1 MSDVTRPD
9 ANTPF
14 GSTALV
20 ARAASLF
27 DTLRANAAEAEAT
40 RRLPEQNVNVIKDA
54 GLFRIT
60 VPRRFGGGACTVRT
74 QLEIS
79 SELARACGASGW
91 VTMILNASA
100 WVAAQF
106 VEQAQ
111 HEIWGNNPNSL
122 VCSVLT
128 GNNIQVRRHEDGLIL
143 SGNWPFASGSLHA
156 NWALLG
162 MPLLD
167 DVSQAAGEALALV
180 PIGDVEIKDTW
191 FTAGLR
197 GTGSNTIVAKDIF
210 VPRHRVLDV
219 GRAMAGFPAGEHA
232 KDETAYRA
240 AFVPVVALV
249 LVGPALGLA
258 RAAMEHFVAAVPRRG
273 ILYTWHTKQAEATV
287 THLQIAEAAMKIDSA
302 HLHAF
307 RAADEIDHWAETDMR
322 PELQQRARIRADL
335 GYAASL
341 ARDAVNILLGAS
353 GGSSMGEANAL
364 QRIWRDVNTTNLH
377 AVVSP
382 VTNME
387 LYGRVLL
394 GQPPHTTMV

>member
-1 MSDVTRPD
+1 MSDI
-9 ANTPF
+9 AQ
-14 GSTALV
+14 SV

-27 DTLRANAAEAEAT
+27 TALRANAAEAEAI
-40 RRLPEQNVNVIKDA
+40 RRLPERNIQLIKEA

-60 VPRRFGGGACTVRT
+60 VPRHFGGDECNVRR

-100 WVAAQF
+100 WVAALF
-106 VEQAQ
+106 TERAQ
-111 HEIWGNNPNSL
+111 HEIWGGNPDAR

-128 GNNIQVRRHEDGLIL
+128 GNSVKARRVENGLIL

-156 NWALLG
+156 DWALLG
-162 MPLLD
+162 MPLMD
-167 DVSQAAGEALALV
+167 DTSQAVGEALSLV
-180 PIGDVEIKDTW
+180 PISDLEIKDTW

-197 GTGSNTIVAKDIF
+197 GTGSNTLVAADIF
-210 VPRHRVLDV
+210 VPDHRVLDV
-219 GRAMAGFPAGEHA
+219 GRAMAGSPASEHA
-232 KDETAYRA
+232 KDAPAYRA

-258 RAAMEHFVAAVPRRG
+258 RAAMEHFIEAAPRRG
-273 ILYTWHTKQAEATV
+273 ILYTWHSKQAEATV
-287 THLQIAEAAMKIDSA
+287 AHLQIAEAAMKIDSA

-307 RAADEIDHWAETDMR
+307 RAADEIDQWAANDTTPDLR
-322 PELQQRARIRADL
+322 QRARIRADL
-335 GYAASL
+335 GHAASL
-341 ARDAVNILLGAS
+341 CRDAVNLLLGAS
-353 GGSSMGEANAL
+353 GGSSVSETNAM
-364 QRIWRDVNTTNLH
+364 QRIWRDVNTANLH

-382 VTNME
+382 ATNME
-387 LYGRVLL
+387 LYGRILL